1 MDLESL
7 RLFVDLDETKSF
19 SKTAERH
26 FVSQSAVSQRIRG
39 LETEFG
45 HTLVERGKGRPGA
58 TFTEAGARLLAGA
71 RDLIARMDALKR
83 ELAEL
88 NDGVAGS
95 LRVATVYS
103 IGLHVLPPGLSTFY
117 AAYPLVNVRVE
128 YLRTDRIYDA
138 LLAGAIDLGIVACPR
153 ATPQIEVVP
162 LAGELMVVIAP
173 PNHPLAELAAVAPE
187 ALRGLPFIAFD
198 PDIPTRK
205 IIDERLRAAG
215 VVVNVVQA
223 FDNIETIKRVVEIGL
238 GVAVVPEPTVRREV
252 RDGTL
257 VARPLGDGETFTRPT
272 GILLRKGRAKS
283 NALLRF
289 VETLASAHLRA
300 KPAWY
305 NPLRLRVRVSPFD
318 CGITSPRENRRRHL
332 PPRLFLITAWGET
345 KQRKGG

>member
-26 FVSQSAVSQRIRG
+26 FVSQSAVSQRIRA
-39 LETEFG
+39 LETAFG

-71 RDLIARMDALKR
+71 RDLLARMDALKR
-83 ELAEL
+83 EMTEL

-103 IGLHVLPPGLSTFY
+103 IGLHVLPPGLSAFY

-162 LAGELMVVIAP
+162 LASEPMVLILP
-173 PNHPLAELAAVAPE
+173 PDHPLSAAAGRDCGVALE
-187 ALRGLPFIAFD
+187 ALDGLPFIAFD
-198 PDIPTRK
+198 ADIPTRK
-205 IIDERLRAAG
+205 IIDERLHAHG
-215 VVVNVVQA
+215 VHVNVVQA

-238 GVAVVPEPTVRREV
+238 GIALVPEPTVRREV

-257 VARPLGDGETFTRPT
+257 VARFLDGEAFTRPT

-283 NALLRF
+283 NALVRF
-289 VETLASAHLRA
+289 VDTLFSRTIA
-300 KPAWY
+300 
-305 NPLRLRVRVSPFD
+305 
-318 CGITSPRENRRRHL
+318 
-332 PPRLFLITAWGET
+332 GET
-345 KQRKGG
+345 SMV

>member
-1 MDLESL
+1 VDLESL

-39 LETEFG
+39 LETAFG

-71 RDLIARMDALKR
+71 RDLLARMDALKR
-83 ELAEL
+83 EMAEL

-103 IGLHVLPPGLSTFY
+103 IGLHVLPPGLSAFY

-138 LLAGAIDLGIVACPR
+138 LLAGTIDLGIVACPR

-162 LAGELMVVIAP
+162 LAGEPMVVIAP
-173 PNHPLAELAAVAPE
+173 PGHPLAAARE
-187 ALRGLPFIAFD
+187 AVPPKALDGLPFIAFD
-198 PDIPTRK
+198 ADIPTRK
-205 IIDERLRAAG
+205 IIDDRLRAHS

-238 GVAVVPEPTVRREV
+238 GVALVPEPTVRREV
-252 RDGTL
+252 RDNTL
-257 VARPLGDGETFTRPT
+257 VARSLSGEAFTRPT

-283 NALLRF
+283 NALVRF
-289 VETLASAHLRA
+289 VETL
-300 KPAWY
+300 
-305 NPLRLRVRVSPFD
+305 VSRT
-318 CGITSPRENRRRHL
+318 ITSENSVV
-332 PPRLFLITAWGET
+332 
-345 KQRKGG
+345 

>member
-39 LETEFG
+39 LETLFG

-58 TFTEAGARLLAGA
+58 TFTEAGMRLLAGA
-71 RDLIARMDALKR
+71 RDLLARADALKR
-83 ELAEL
+83 EMAEL

-103 IGLHVLPPGLSTFY
+103 IGLHVLPPGLSAFY

-128 YLRTDRIYDA
+128 YLRTDRIYEA
-138 LLAGAIDLGIVACPR
+138 LLAGAIDLGIAACPR

-162 LAGELMVVIAP
+162 LADEPMTLILP
-173 PNHPLAELAAVAPE
+173 PDHPLAAREIVPLD
-187 ALRGLPFIAFD
+187 ALHGLPFIAFD
-198 PDIPTRK
+198 PDIPTRR
-205 IIDERLRAAG
+205 IIDERLRANG

-238 GVAVVPEPTVRREV
+238 GIAIVPEPTVRREV

-257 VARPLGDGETFTRPT
+257 VARFLDGEAFTRPT

-283 NALLRF
+283 NALVRF
-289 VETLASAHLRA
+289 VETL
-300 KPAWY
+300 
-305 NPLRLRVRVSPFD
+305 
-318 CGITSPRENRRRHL
+318 TSRTN
-332 PPRLFLITAWGET
+332 TGET
-345 KQRKGG
+345 VVV

>member
-7 RLFVDLDETKSF
+7 RLFVDLNETKSF
-19 SKTAERH
+19 SKTAERN

-39 LETEFG
+39 LETTFG

-58 TFTEAGARLLAGA
+58 TFTEAGMRLLVGA
-71 RDLIARMDALKR
+71 RDLLARTDALKR
-83 ELAEL
+83 EMAEL

-103 IGLHVLPPGLSTFY
+103 IGLHVLPPGLSAFY

-138 LLAGAIDLGIVACPR
+138 LLAGTIDLGIVACPR
-153 ATPQIEVVP
+153 VAPQIEVVP
-162 LAGELMVVIAP
+162 LAGEPMVLIVP
-173 PNHPLAELAAVAPE
+173 PDHPLAARQTVPLD
-187 ALRGLPFIAFD
+187 ALHGLPFIAFD
-198 PDIPTRK
+198 ADIPTRR
-205 IIDERLRAAG
+205 IIDERLRAGG

-238 GVAVVPEPTVRREV
+238 GVALVPEPTIRREV

-257 VARPLGDGETFTRPT
+257 AARPLDGETFMRPT

-283 NALLRF
+283 NALVRF
-289 VETLASAHLRA
+289 VETLRTT
-300 KPAWY
+300 
-305 NPLRLRVRVSPFD
+305 
-318 CGITSPRENRRRHL
+318 GTITGE
-332 PPRLFLITAWGET
+332 ITVV
-345 KQRKGG
+345 

>member
-7 RLFVDLDETKSF
+7 RLLVDLDETKSF

-39 LETEFG
+39 LEILFG

-58 TFTEAGARLLAGA
+58 TFTEAGARLLIGA
-71 RDLIARMDALKR
+71 RDLLTRMDALKR
-83 ELAEL
+83 EMAEL
-88 NDGVAGS
+88 NDTVAGS

-103 IGLHVLPPGLSTFY
+103 IGLHVLPPSLSAFY

-162 LAGELMVVIAP
+162 LAGEPMVVILP
-173 PNHPLAELAAVAPE
+173 PAHPLAAPARGTVPPE
-187 ALRGLPFIAFD
+187 ALDGLPFIAFD
-198 PDIPTRK
+198 PDIPTRR
-205 IIDERLRAAG
+205 IIDDRLRARG
-215 VVVNVVQA
+215 VTVNVVQA

-238 GVAVVPEPTVRREV
+238 GVAIVPEPTVRREV

-257 VARPLGDGETFTRPT
+257 VARPLDGEEFTRPT

-283 NALLRF
+283 NALVRF
-289 VETLASAHLRA
+289 VETLISRTIA
-300 KPAWY
+300 
-305 NPLRLRVRVSPFD
+305 
-318 CGITSPRENRRRHL
+318 
-332 PPRLFLITAWGET
+332 GET
-345 KQRKGG
+345 GVV